1 MKPLT
6 LRDMYITED
15 LKDYLED
22 TLELYRA
29 RKWSGGMTYF
39 CNICNSAF
47 MEKRNIQYHM
57 KVHHTIEE
65 KIEWSALI
73 FNPTRRDSG
82 VYG

>member
-1 MKPLT
+1 MNRYNVYSEPIDLT
-6 LRDMYITED
+6 DYIKTSSD
-15 LKDYLED
+15 
-22 TLELYRA
+22 LYRA
-29 RKWSGGMTYF
+29 KGWKGGIVFF
-39 CNICNSAF
+39 CNICHSAF
-47 MEKRNIQYHM
+47 MEERNMQYHM